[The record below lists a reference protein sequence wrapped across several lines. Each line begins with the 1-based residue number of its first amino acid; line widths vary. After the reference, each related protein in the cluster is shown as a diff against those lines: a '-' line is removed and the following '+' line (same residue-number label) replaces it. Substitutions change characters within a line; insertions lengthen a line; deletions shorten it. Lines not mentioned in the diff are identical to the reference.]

1 MLSRIVSSIVSSQ
14 SKAVTIQKCLNT
26 NILQTVQSRHY
37 SAACLKKLI
46 NTTSISTNLLPK
58 NVSCFGS
65 SLLDNSQSPLV
76 QQVAG
81 LKNRGELRK
90 RCKHCYFIIKD
101 ERKYVMCTVHP
112 RHKAVGKLVADMQG
126 NMILTHATQG
136 RKGREGKGSRQMKT
150 QQSFRMDF

>member
-1 MLSRIVSSIVSSQ
+1 MLSRIVSCLLSSQ
-14 SKAVTIQKCLNT
+14 SKTISIHKSLQT
-26 NILQTVQSRHY
+26 NLLQTVQSRHY
-37 SAACLKKLI
+37 SSACLKKFI
-46 NTTSISTNLLPK
+46 NSTSISTTVLSK
-58 NVSCFGS
+58 NES
-65 SLLDNSQSPLV
+65 SLLNNSQSPLV

-81 LKNRGELRK
+81 MKNRGELRK

-112 RHKAVGKLVADMQG
+112 RHKAAGKVVADMQG

-136 RKGREGKGSRQMKT
+136 SKGKEGKGNRQMKT